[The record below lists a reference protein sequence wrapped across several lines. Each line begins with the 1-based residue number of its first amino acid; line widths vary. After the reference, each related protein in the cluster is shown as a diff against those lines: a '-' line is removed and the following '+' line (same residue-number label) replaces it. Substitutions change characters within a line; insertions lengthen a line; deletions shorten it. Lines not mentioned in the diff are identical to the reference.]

1 MLWSRR
7 LSVVRSVVIF
17 FATGFGSGF
26 SPIAPG
32 TAGSI
37 VGALVV
43 GLVFGPLWRRSVTLA
58 LLVFAIVFIASCR
71 IAGEA
76 ERIFNEHD
84 SPKIVIDEVLGMAAT
99 MFLNPLGWQY
109 MAAGFLIFRLF
120 DIIKPPPARWI
131 DREVGGGAGVMLDD
145 LAAAVYANLALQLIA
160 RLI

>member
-1 MLWSRR
+1 MVAGR
-7 LSVVRSVVIF
+7 LGVVRSVVILL
-17 FATGFGSGF
+17 ATGFGSGY
-26 SPIAPG
+26 SPVAPG

-37 VGALVV
+37 VGALLVWV
-43 GLVFGPLWRRSVTLA
+43 VFGPMWQASVPLA
-58 LLVFAIVFIASCR
+58 LIVFVVAFAASCR
-71 IAGEA
+71 LAGEA

-131 DREVGGGAGVMLDD
+131 DREVSGGTGVMLDD
-145 LAAAVYANLALQLIA
+145 LAAAVYANLALRLIA
-160 RLI
+160 RFS